1 MRGNPAA
8 RQRMLDEPDQRRVAV
23 DNRLQKNGRRLM
35 TMLIF
40 GD

>member
-8 RQRMLDEPDQRRVAV
+8 RHRMLDEPDQRRVAV

-35 TMLIF
+35 TMQIF
-40 GD
+40 G